1 MSKTLTIMLEN
12 LNSDAQK
19 EVLEFYG
26 YDNPEEGNL
35 DIVPLFVLEKE
46 DQERKK

>member
-1 MSKTLTIMLEN
+1 MSETLTIMLDD
-12 LNSDAQK
+12 LNSKAQK

-26 YDNPEEGNL
+26 YKSPEDGNL

-46 DQERKK
+46 SEKEG